1 MFRKIALAYNES
13 PEAQRAL
20 ISAIELA
27 KSLKAELHTVTVIT
41 ALPAYTAYVAAADAS
56 LSRLLLNDRVRFYET
71 LRERAAAL
79 AHEHDIELTCHLV
92 EGSDVDAIVNFVREQ
107 KTDLLMLDFINVIC
121 MWHVCGA
128 RFMNWR
134 RKLPA
139 AFLEFTS
146 HEPEWI
152 TIDISI
158 SPGLRIAPRRA

>member
-41 ALPAYTAYVAAADAS
+41 ALPAFTAYVAAADAS

-71 LRERAAAL
+71 LQERAAAL

-92 EGSDVDAIVNFVREQ
+92 EGSEVDAIVNFVREQ
-107 KTDLLMLDFINVIC
+107 KTDLLMLGLHQRDLYV
-121 MWHVCGA
+121 A
-128 RFMNWR
+128 RLWSTVYE
-134 RKLPA
+134 LA
-139 AFLEFTS
+139 QE
-146 HEPEWI
+146 
-152 TIDISI
+152 
-158 SPGLRIAPRRA
+158 APCSVLGVH